1 MRIKRGG
8 GGGGGG
14 GGGEGQLL
22 SGRVLDSRL
31 RGSRFEP
38 HLRHCV
44 VFLTKT
50 LIICL
55 VLV

>member
-1 MRIKRGG
+1 MGA
-8 GGGGGG
+8 
-14 GGGEGQLL
+14 QLL
-22 SGRVLDSRL
+22 SGRMLDSRL
-31 RGSRFEP
+31 RGRRFMP

-44 VFLTKT
+44 VFLGKT

>member
-1 MRIKRGG
+1 MGV
-8 GGGGGG
+8 
-14 GGGEGQLL
+14 QML
-22 SGRVLDSRL
+22 SGRVLDLRL
-31 RGSRFEP
+31 RCRLFEP

-44 VFLTKT
+44 VFLSKT